1 MVYDAA
7 DNLRTD
13 VKQNLLGEPSLVAY
27 DGTIDE
33 NFNPDD
39 INSIVIKPGESIYA
53 LSRLELMQDIG
64 ITNAK
69 PIKAFDIVGSGTY
82 ELVLE
87 QAIN

>member
-1 MVYDAA
+1 MLKKILLVSQA
-7 DNLRTD
+7 D
-13 VKQNLLGEPSLVAY
+13 GI
-27 DGTIDE
+27 IDE

-39 INSIVIKPGESIYA
+39 IDSVVVKPGESIYV

-69 PIKAFDIVGSGTY
+69 PIKVFDIVGSGTY
-82 ELVLE
+82 EPVLE